1 MYKKVTA
8 ISPYRDLSCKID
20 GCSIQFRGGKYATT
34 DQKEI
39 EALLKY
45 EGKAGYN
52 ILERISEQPKD
63 MRDMKR
69 PELIEMAKR
78 LGFKGNPTNEKND
91 VLIDFIKEV
100 GGK

>member
-1 MYKKVTA
+1 MYSKVTA
-8 ISPYRDLSCKID
+8 VSPYRDLSCTLD
-20 GCSIQFRGGKYATT
+20 GCKFQFRGGRYSTT
-34 DQKEI
+34 NSKEI

-63 MRDMKR
+63 SRDMKR
-69 PELIEMAKR
+69 AELIELAKR
-78 LGFKGNPTNEKND
+78 LGFKGNPTTEKND
-91 VLIDFIKEV
+91 TLIDFIKEV